1 MFSSHRPLVNT
12 PREARRAQRG
22 TGLEFTPIG
31 ASRKPVMS
39 TSGYFPMLQR
49 NMAQKTSAENG
60 SPVKRSSITNSSFDE
75 TFDVLNDDNR
85 DTRVFRGADILP
97 DFSDNEEE
105 PIARDAKDHAFVE
118 NGSNLL
124 RKQHDQ
130 VQSLQEE
137 NLNLRIELLTLRK
150 YLEGQPKDK
159 VDIINQN
166 VELSQENVSLRDRVE
181 ALQQQ
186 LRGEDKENLLSRNE
200 KQLRHYEQEIEK
212 YEMQLRDFE
221 RVKRELEAER
231 QRADKNEDRALDLQ
245 QEVHALMDE
254 KDQLQASHEKLEA
267 ELRSLRSRLED
278 LQDNIDDQSRSK
290 SKIDDLVDNL
300 NDANKFIDEIGN
312 KLDDKTSENAE
323 LKRKIESLESK
334 NEDLKSK
341 NHRLSEILDQ
351 LKDEIRHLED
361 RRSNNTIRE
370 LEDENRDL
378 RQEVEDLFSR
388 HQQDTKTITSL
399 QLQVRR
405 LESETADHMGNE
417 SYIDAVEEEKN
428 TLYDNIIKLNEK
440 LKDAEHKCKHLQREL
455 EVKSKDLETREL
467 ELQRLRKLD
476 RDGSRNDNMMDTV
489 EELQNKLVEERNKFV
504 NEIDKM
510 DSKFINE
517 KNELYAAIEKLQ
529 REKLE
534 IVEDFEK
541 IQREYNKLLD
551 QMHDSR
557 ASSEL
562 QDLERDFKK
571 LSFSYATKCQEL
583 EDVKYES
590 DSLVRD
596 LKEELSYKETET
608 KRLQSRIEQ
617 MTAELNEQTGL
628 RKSENKIQ
636 LRELMEDKR
645 LLEEKYNDLLRE
657 NNQLRR
663 QLESLKAREILD
675 KPDSFEMKELRRER
689 DGLKTELS
697 MKTKELAE
705 LKWKLDDALEERKQ
719 LVESISSLD
728 SDQQRVSEQ
737 NSKLTTELE
746 ELKYKLSSRSSQ
758 KELELKD
765 VEIKKLVDDYNEM
778 KNDLLNRY
786 DALHKEKTAL
796 AQKLDEMRASLERS
810 RAAQEVLLSKQ
821 MKKTEYPLSPVSP
834 QRSPK
839 SQDHSSD
846 PRVNL
851 LESQKQLFK
860 IKLQQYKDCNSDL
873 RFVTNFLTRELE
885 SKERVVASL
894 QKLSGISKEKPQLT
908 FRAVALAVLA
918 SVRFKS
924 RLEQLKQK
932 MTEEQHVKKAIGRY
946 KEETVDA

>member
-1 MFSSHRPLVNT
+1 
-12 PREARRAQRG
+12 
-22 TGLEFTPIG
+22 
-31 ASRKPVMS
+31 
-39 TSGYFPMLQR
+39 MLQR
-49 NMAQKTSAENG
+49 NMAQKTSIENG
-60 SPVKRSSITNSSFDE
+60 SPVKRGSITNSSFDE

-85 DTRVFRGADILP
+85 DDRVFRGADILP
-97 DFSDNEEE
+97 DFSDNDTE
-105 PIARDAKDHAFVE
+105 PIVRDAKNNVFVE
-118 NGSNLL
+118 DGSNLL

-130 VQSLQEE
+130 VQNLQEE

-166 VELSQENVSLRDRVE
+166 VELSQENVNLRDRVE

-186 LRGEDKENLLSRNE
+186 LRDEDKENLRSHNK

-212 YEMQLRDFE
+212 YEVQLRDFE
-221 RVKRELEAER
+221 HVKRELEAER
-231 QRADKNEDRALDLQ
+231 QRAEKNEDRALDLE
-245 QEVHALMDE
+245 QEVHTLMDE
-254 KDQLQASHEKLEA
+254 KDQLQASREKLEA
-267 ELRSLRSRLED
+267 ELRALHSRLED
-278 LQDNIDDQSRSK
+278 LQDNIDDQSHSK

-300 NDANKFIDEIGN
+300 NDANKFIDEIGD
-312 KLDDKTSENAE
+312 KLEQKTSENTE

-334 NEDLKSK
+334 NEELKSK

-361 RRSNNTIRE
+361 RRSNSTIRK

-378 RQEVEDLFSR
+378 RQEVEELFNR
-388 HQQDTKTITSL
+388 HQQDTKTITNL
-399 QLQVRR
+399 QLELRK
-405 LESETADHMGNE
+405 LESETADQMGNE

-440 LKDAEHKCKHLQREL
+440 LKDAEHKCKRLQREL
-455 EVKSKDLETREL
+455 EAKGKDLEDREL

-476 RDGSRNDNMMDTV
+476 RGSSRNDMMDTV
-489 EELQNKLVEERNKFV
+489 EELQNKLIQERNKFV

-510 DSKFINE
+510 DSKFVSE
-517 KNELYAAIEKLQ
+517 KNELYDTIEKLQ

-534 IVEDFEK
+534 IIEDFEK
-541 IQREYNKLLD
+541 IQREYNNLLD
-551 QMHDSR
+551 KMHDSR

-583 EDVKYES
+583 EDVRYES

-596 LKEELSYKETET
+596 LKDELSYKEAEM

-617 MTAELNEQTGL
+617 MTAEIDKQTGL
-628 RKSENKIQ
+628 HKSENKLQ

-645 LLEEKYNDLLRE
+645 LLEEKYSDCLRE
-657 NNQLRR
+657 NNRLRR
-663 QLESLKAREILD
+663 QLESIKARDDLE
-675 KPDSFEMKELRRER
+675 KPDSLEMKELRREC
-689 DGLKTELS
+689 DTLKTELS

-705 LKWKLDDALEERKQ
+705 LNWKLDDALEERKQ

-728 SDQQRVSEQ
+728 SDQQRVSEE
-737 NSKLTTELE
+737 NLKLTTELE
-746 ELKYKLSSRSSQ
+746 DLKYKLNSRGLR

-765 VEIKKLVDDYNEM
+765 MEIKKLVDDYNEM

-786 DALHKEKTAL
+786 DALRKEKNAL
-796 AQKLDEMRASLERS
+796 SQELDEMRAKLERS
-810 RAAQEVLLSKQ
+810 KAAQEVLLSKQ

-834 QRSPK
+834 QRSPR
-839 SQDHSSD
+839 SRDHSSD

-873 RFVTNFLTRELE
+873 KFVANFLTRELE

-894 QKLSGISKEKPQLT
+894 QKLGGISKEKPQRT

-918 SVRFKS
+918 SVRFKT

-932 MTEEQHVKKAIGRY
+932 MLEEQHVKKAIGRY
-946 KEETVDA
+946 KEETVDV

>member
-1 MFSSHRPLVNT
+1 MFSSHKPLINT
-12 PREARRAQRG
+12 PREDRRAQRG
-22 TGLEFTPIG
+22 SGLEFTPIG
-31 ASRKPVMS
+31 ANRKPVIS

-49 NMAQKTSAENG
+49 NMAQKTSVEKG
-60 SPVKRSSITNSSFDE
+60 SPVKRGSITNSSFDE

-85 DTRVFRGADILP
+85 DGRVFRGADILP
-97 DFSDNEEE
+97 DFSDNDTE
-105 PIARDAKDHAFVE
+105 PMVRDAKNNVFVE
-118 NGSNLL
+118 DGSNLL

-130 VQSLQEE
+130 VQNLQEE

-166 VELSQENVSLRDRVE
+166 VELSQENVNLRDRVE
-181 ALQQQ
+181 LLQHRLQD
-186 LRGEDKENLLSRNE
+186 EDKENLRSHNK
-200 KQLRHYEQEIEK
+200 KQFRHYEQEIEK
-212 YEMQLRDFE
+212 YEAQLRDFE
-221 RVKRELEAER
+221 HIKRELQAER
-231 QRADKNEDRALDLQ
+231 QRADKNEDRVLDLE
-245 QEVHALMDE
+245 QEVHTLMDE
-254 KDQLQASHEKLEA
+254 KDRLQASREKLEA
-267 ELRSLRSRLED
+267 ELRALHSRLED
-278 LQDNIDDQSRSK
+278 LQDKIDDQSHSK
-290 SKIDDLVDNL
+290 NKIDDLVDNL

-312 KLDDKTSENAE
+312 KLEQKTSENAE

-334 NEDLKSK
+334 NEELKSK
-341 NHRLSEILDQ
+341 NHKLSEILDQ

-361 RRSNNTIRE
+361 RRSNSTIRK

-378 RQEVEDLFSR
+378 RQEVEELFNR
-388 HQQDTKTITSL
+388 HQQDTKTITNL
-399 QLQVRR
+399 QLELRK
-405 LESETADHMGNE
+405 LESESAEQMGNE

-440 LKDAEHKCKHLQREL
+440 LKDAEHKCKRLQLEL
-455 EVKSKDLETREL
+455 EAKGKDLEDREL
-467 ELQRLRKLD
+467 ELQRLRNID
-476 RDGSRNDNMMDTV
+476 RGSSRNDMMDTV
-489 EELQNKLVEERNKFV
+489 EELQNKLIQERKKFV
-504 NEIDKM
+504 NEIDRM
-510 DSKFINE
+510 DSKFVNE
-517 KNELYAAIEKLQ
+517 KNELYEAIEKLQ

-534 IVEDFEK
+534 IIKDFEK
-541 IQREYNKLLD
+541 IQLEYNNLLD
-551 QMHDSR
+551 KMHDSR

-583 EDVKYES
+583 EDVRYES

-596 LKEELSYKETET
+596 LKDELSYKEAEM
-608 KRLQSRIEQ
+608 KRLQLRIEQ
-617 MTAELNEQTGL
+617 MTAEIDKQAGL
-628 RKSENKIQ
+628 HKSENKLQ

-645 LLEEKYNDLLRE
+645 LLEEKYSDCLRE
-657 NNQLRR
+657 NNRLRR
-663 QLESLKAREILD
+663 QLESIKARDDLEKSDSLEI
-675 KPDSFEMKELRRER
+675 KELRREC
-689 DGLKTELS
+689 DALKTELS

-705 LKWKLDDALEERKQ
+705 LNWKLDDALEERKQ

-728 SDQQRVSEQ
+728 SDQQRVSEE
-737 NSKLTTELE
+737 NLKLTTELE
-746 ELKYKLSSRSSQ
+746 DLKYKLNSRGSR

-765 VEIKKLVDDYNEM
+765 MEIKKLVDDYNEM

-786 DALHKEKTAL
+786 DALRKEKNSL
-796 AQKLDEMRASLERS
+796 SRELDEVRAKLERS
-810 RAAQEVLLSKQ
+810 KAAQEVLLSKQ

-839 SQDHSSD
+839 SRDHSLDS
-846 PRVNL
+846 RVNL

-873 RFVTNFLTRELE
+873 KFVANFLTRELE

-894 QKLSGISKEKPQLT
+894 QKLGGISKEKPKRT

-918 SVRFKS
+918 SVRFKT

-932 MTEEQHVKKAIGRY
+932 MVEEQHVKKAIGRY
-946 KEETVDA
+946 KEETVDV

>member
-1 MFSSHRPLVNT
+1 MFSSHKPLINT
-12 PREARRAQRG
+12 PQEARRAQRG
-22 TGLEFTPIG
+22 SGLEFTPIG
-31 ASRKPVMS
+31 ANRKPVMS

-49 NMAQKTSAENG
+49 NMAQKTSIENG
-60 SPVKRSSITNSSFDE
+60 SPVKRGSITNSSFDE

-85 DTRVFRGADILP
+85 DDRVFRGADILP
-97 DFSDNEEE
+97 DFSDNDTE
-105 PIARDAKDHAFVE
+105 PIVRDAKNNVFVE
-118 NGSNLL
+118 DGSNLL

-130 VQSLQEE
+130 VQNLQEE

-166 VELSQENVSLRDRVE
+166 VELSQENVNLRDRVE
-181 ALQQQ
+181 TLQQQ
-186 LRGEDKENLLSRNE
+186 LRDEDKENLRSHNK

-212 YEMQLRDFE
+212 YEVQLRDFE
-221 RVKRELEAER
+221 HVKRELEAER
-231 QRADKNEDRALDLQ
+231 QRAEKNEDRALDLE
-245 QEVHALMDE
+245 QEVHTLMDE
-254 KDQLQASHEKLEA
+254 KDQLQASREKLEA
-267 ELRSLRSRLED
+267 ELRALHSRLEN
-278 LQDNIDDQSRSK
+278 LQDNIDDQSHSK

-300 NDANKFIDEIGN
+300 NDANKFIDEIGD
-312 KLDDKTSENAE
+312 KLEQKTSENTE

-334 NEDLKSK
+334 NEELKSK

-361 RRSNNTIRE
+361 RRSNSTIRK

-378 RQEVEDLFSR
+378 RQEVEELFNR
-388 HQQDTKTITSL
+388 HQQDTKTITNL
-399 QLQVRR
+399 QLELRK
-405 LESETADHMGNE
+405 LESETAEQMGNE
-417 SYIDAVEEEKN
+417 SYIDAFEEEKN

-440 LKDAEHKCKHLQREL
+440 LKDAEHKCKRLQREL
-455 EVKSKDLETREL
+455 EAKGKDLEDREL

-476 RDGSRNDNMMDTV
+476 RGSSRNDMMDTV
-489 EELQNKLVEERNKFV
+489 EELQNKLIEERNKFV

-510 DSKFINE
+510 DSKFVNE
-517 KNELYAAIEKLQ
+517 KNELYDTIEKLQ

-534 IVEDFEK
+534 IIEDFEK
-541 IQREYNKLLD
+541 IQREYNNVLD
-551 QMHDSR
+551 KMHDSR

-583 EDVKYES
+583 EDVRYES

-596 LKEELSYKETET
+596 LKDELSYKEAEM

-617 MTAELNEQTGL
+617 MTAEIDKQTGL
-628 RKSENKIQ
+628 YKSENKLQ

-645 LLEEKYNDLLRE
+645 LLEEKYSDCLRE
-657 NNQLRR
+657 NNRLRR
-663 QLESLKAREILD
+663 QLESIKARDDLE
-675 KPDSFEMKELRRER
+675 KPDSLEMKELRREC
-689 DGLKTELS
+689 DTLKTELS

-705 LKWKLDDALEERKQ
+705 LNWKLDDALEERKQ

-728 SDQQRVSEQ
+728 SDQQRVSEE
-737 NSKLTTELE
+737 NLKLTTELE
-746 ELKYKLSSRSSQ
+746 DLKYKLNSRGLR

-765 VEIKKLVDDYNEM
+765 MEIKKLVDDYNEM

-786 DALHKEKTAL
+786 DALRKEKNAL
-796 AQKLDEMRASLERS
+796 SQELDEMRAKLERS
-810 RAAQEVLLSKQ
+810 KAAQEVLLSKQ

-834 QRSPK
+834 QRSPR
-839 SQDHSSD
+839 SRDHSSD

-873 RFVTNFLTRELE
+873 KFVANFLTRELE

-894 QKLSGISKEKPQLT
+894 QKLGGISKEKPQRT

-918 SVRFKS
+918 SVRLKT

-932 MTEEQHVKKAIGRY
+932 MLEEQHVKKAIGRY
-946 KEETVDA
+946 KEETVDV